1 MTVTTSI
8 NPFLLA
14 GAGLSFIA
22 SALHVGILFGGA
34 SWLRFFGAGEAMA
47 QMAERGETW
56 PYIVTSLIAGVLFV
70 WGLYALKGA
79 GLIQS
84 LPLPLLRLGL
94 LAIAMVFITRGLII
108 VPAVF
113 GVAQF
118 TGLFWIITSAIC
130 LIMGVLY
137 AIGLAQRWGEL

>member
-1 MTVTTSI
+1 MVITTSI

-14 GAGLSFIA
+14 GAALSFIA
-22 SALHVGILFGGA
+22 SFLHVGILFGGA

-47 QMAERGETW
+47 QMAERGEAW
-56 PYIVTSLIAGVLFV
+56 PYIVTSLIAAVLFV

-94 LAIAMVFITRGLII
+94 LAIAMVFITRGLVL
-108 VPAVF
+108 VPALL
-113 GVAQF
+113 GVSQ
-118 TGLFWIITSAIC
+118 LSDVFWIITSAIC
-130 LIMGVLY
+130 LMMGMSY
-137 AIGLAQRWGEL
+137 AIGLAQKWSEL